1 MQNSTKT
8 RAELKSEVK
17 SLFAG
22 HWGLAVRLNLVP
34 VLLTILGLL
43 ISGMAIVAL
52 LAFFVTTPDVISSS
66 ADGAGSSASSPFG
79 STIGSF
85 VVSLIMVGI
94 SFTSLDWL
102 RTKEAD
108 FGVLK
113 GAFSVFSKRYF
124 LGVFVI
130 QLLVNLFTFLWA
142 LLLIIPGIIKGY
154 SYSQANLIFKDLTD
168 ADPEADVSYFDCITK
183 SRKLMDGHKWRFF
196 VLQLSFIGWDIL
208 ACCTFGIG
216 YIWLAPYKNATY
228 AAFYKDLVD

>member
-52 LAFFVTTPDVISSS
+52 FAFFVTTPDV
-66 ADGAGSSASSPFG
+66 
-79 STIGSF
+79 IGSF

-108 FGVLK
+108 FGALK

>member
-52 LAFFVTTPDVISSS
+52 LAFFVTTPDVI
-66 ADGAGSSASSPFG
+66 
-79 STIGSF
+79 GSF

-108 FGVLK
+108 FGALK